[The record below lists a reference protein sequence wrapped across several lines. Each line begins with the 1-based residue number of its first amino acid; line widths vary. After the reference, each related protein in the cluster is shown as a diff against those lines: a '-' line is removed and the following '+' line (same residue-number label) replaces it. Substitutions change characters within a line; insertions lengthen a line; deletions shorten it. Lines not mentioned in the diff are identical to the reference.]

1 MLFNRYSVLLGILK
15 SAGSITCKTFVQQKL
30 GGDGRTHVQMHC
42 CCCSISRNSCSTR
55 HFATPGVVV
64 PLQCSEGC
72 STCTH
77 SVVALQRESCSIVVA
92 LGGIVVALLYHS
104 RGMVVALLYHSG
116 RDGCSTCRP
125 DVNFRARAATS
136 TNALSNVYY
145 PSMIF
150 SMIRHNG
157 QIVSTRKSNQD
168 ETRDS

>member
-30 GGDGRTHVQMHC
+30 GGDGRTHVQLHC

-55 HFATPGVVV
+55 HFATLGVVV
-64 PLQCSEGC
+64 PLQYSEGC
-72 STCTH
+72 STWTD
-77 SVVALQRESCSIVVA
+77 SVVALQRESCSTGVP
-92 LGGIVVALLYHS
+92 LS
-104 RGMVVALLYHSG
+104 

>member
-1 MLFNRYSVLLGILK
+1 MLCNRYSVLLGILK

-30 GGDGRTHVQMHC
+30 GGDGRTHVQLHC

-55 HFATPGVVV
+55 HFATLGVVV
-64 PLQCSEGC
+64 PLQYSEGC

-92 LGGIVVALLYHS
+92 LS
-104 RGMVVALLYHSG
+104 

>member
-1 MLFNRYSVLLGILK
+1 MLFNRYRVLLGILK
-15 SAGSITCKTFVQQKL
+15 STGSIACKTFVQQKL
-30 GGDGRTHVQMHC
+30 GGDGRTHVQLHC

-55 HFATPGVVV
+55 HFATLGVVV
-64 PLQCSEGC
+64 LLQYSEGC

-77 SVVALQRESCSIVVA
+77 SVVALQRESCSIVVP
-92 LGGIVVALLYHS
+92 LS
-104 RGMVVALLYHSG
+104 

>member
-30 GGDGRTHVQMHC
+30 GGGDGRTHVQLHC

-55 HFATPGVVV
+55 HFATLGVVV
-64 PLQCSEGC
+64 PLQYSEGC

-92 LGGIVVALLYHS
+92 LGGIVA
-104 RGMVVALLYHSG
+104 ALLYHSG

>member
-1 MLFNRYSVLLGILK
+1 MLFYRYSVLLGILK

-30 GGDGRTHVQMHC
+30 GGDGRTHVQLHC

-55 HFATPGVVV
+55 HFATLGVVV
-64 PLQCSEGC
+64 PLQYSEGC

-92 LGGIVVALLYHS
+92 LGGMVVALLYHS
-104 RGMVVALLYHSG
+104 R

>member
-1 MLFNRYSVLLGILK
+1 MQLL
-15 SAGSITCKTFVQQKL
+15 
-30 GGDGRTHVQMHC
+30 C
-42 CCCSISRNSCSTR
+42 CCCSISRNCCSTR
-55 HFATPGVVV
+55 HFATLGVVV
-64 PLQCSEGC
+64 PLQYSEGC

-77 SVVALQRESCSIVVA
+77 SVVALQRESCRIVVA

-104 RGMVVALLYHSG
+104 RGMVVALVYHSR

>member
-30 GGDGRTHVQMHC
+30 GGGWKNTRAIALLLLQHFEEQLQHKAFC
-42 CCCSISRNSCSTR
+42 NSWSCSTVAVLGGLQHMYTQR
-55 HFATPGVVV
+55 CSTSEGKLQHCCSTRRDSCSTAV
-64 PLQCSEGC
+64 PLS
-72 STCTH
+72 
-77 SVVALQRESCSIVVA
+77 
-92 LGGIVVALLYHS
+92 
-104 RGMVVALLYHSG
+104 

-168 ETRDS
+168 ETRDSQLSRS

>member
-30 GGDGRTHVQMHC
+30 GGDGRTHVQLHC

-55 HFATPGVVV
+55 HFATLGVVV
-64 PLQCSEGC
+64 PLQYSEGC

-77 SVVALQRESCSIVVA
+77 SVVALQRESCSIVVP
-92 LGGIVVALLYHS
+92 LS
-104 RGMVVALLYHSG
+104 

>member
-15 SAGSITCKTFVQQKL
+15 SAGSITCETFVQQKL
-30 GGDGRTHVQMHC
+30 GGDGRTHVQLHC

-55 HFATPGVVV
+55 HFATLGVVV
-64 PLQCSEGC
+64 PLQYSEGC
-72 STCTH
+72 SICTQRC
-77 SVVALQRESCSIVVA
+77 STSEGKLQHCCSTRRDSCSTAVP
-92 LGGIVVALLYHS
+92 LS
-104 RGMVVALLYHSG
+104 

-168 ETRDS
+168 DTRDSQLSGS